1 VLPASHS
8 SETGRLQTPSLEL
21 ALAAQVRNRE
31 FVRATPVVPLHGE
44 HAEVVCSLK
53 LECLQDTGSFK
64 IRGATNAIRSAAD
77 MRPGT
82 PVYTISAGNM
92 GAALAR
98 AASLM
103 GVRAVVVVPDSAPA
117 TKLAGI
123 KRWGADVLPVSYE
136 AWWQAVVDHQWEPLH
151 DHVFVHPFADV
162 NVMAGNA
169 TAALEILE
177 QVPDVEEVVCAFGG
191 GGLICG
197 IASAI
202 KAMRPEVRIV
212 AAEVDTAAPVTAAF
226 SHGGPVE
233 VGYQATF
240 IDGCG
245 SRRVTD
251 EMWELVHGLVDD
263 TVTVTPEQVAAAIRL
278 MIDRCSVVAEG
289 AGAVP
294 VAAALASGRHGP
306 RTVCVV
312 SGGNIDAA
320 KLTAIMSGKVPG

>member
-1 VLPASHS
+1 VGFR
-8 SETGRLQTPSLEL
+8 EDERLRTPSLEL
-21 ALAAQVRNRE
+21 SLAAQARNRE

-44 HAEVVCSLK
+44 DAEVLCSLK

-64 IRGATNAIRSAAD
+64 IRGATNAIRAAAD
-77 MRPGT
+77 AKPGM

-98 AASLM
+98 AANLM
-103 GVRAVVVVPDSAPA
+103 GVRAAVVVPDTAPA

-123 KRWGADVLPVSYE
+123 RRWGADVWPVPYE
-136 AWWQAVVDHQWEPLH
+136 AWWQAVVDHQWESLH
-151 DHVFVHPFADV
+151 DHLFVHPFADV

-169 TAALEILE
+169 TAALEIVD
-177 QVPDVEEVVCAFGG
+177 QVPDVEEIVCAFGG

-197 IASAI
+197 IAAAV
-202 KAMRPEVRIV
+202 KALRPRVRIV
-212 AAEVDTAAPVTAAF
+212 AAEAETAAPVTAAF
-226 SHGGPVE
+226 SHGGPVD
-233 VGYQATF
+233 VDYRATF

-251 EMWELVHGLVDD
+251 EMWQLVQGLVDD
-263 TVTVTPEQVAAAIRL
+263 TVTVTAEQVAAAIRL

-294 VAAALASGRHGP
+294 VAAALASGRRGP
-306 RTVCVV
+306 RTVCIV

-320 KLTAIMSGKVPG
+320 KLTAIMSGKLP

>member
-1 VLPASHS
+1 MSD
-8 SETGRLQTPSLEL
+8 RLQAPSLEL
-21 ALAAQVRNRE
+21 ALAAQARNRE

-44 HAEVVCSLK
+44 HAEVLCSLK

-64 IRGATNAIRSAAD
+64 IRGATNAIRIAAD
-77 MRPGT
+77 INPGM

-98 AASLM
+98 AANLM
-103 GVRAVVVVPDSAPA
+103 GVRAVVVVPDTAPA
-117 TKLAGI
+117 TKLSGI
-123 KRWGADVLPVSYE
+123 KRWGAEVLPVPYE

-151 DHVFVHPFADV
+151 DHMFVHPFGDV

-169 TAALEILE
+169 TAALEIVE
-177 QVPDVEEVVCAFGG
+177 QVPDVDEIVCAFGG

-197 IASAI
+197 IASAV
-202 KAMRPEVRIV
+202 KALRPKVRIV
-212 AAEVDTAAPVTAAF
+212 AAEVETAAPVAAAF
-226 SHGGPVE
+226 SHGGPVD
-233 VGYQATF
+233 VDYQATF

-263 TVTVTPEQVAAAIRL
+263 TVVVTSEQVAAAIRL
-278 MIDRCSVVAEG
+278 LVDRCSVVAEG

-294 VAAALASGRHGP
+294 VAAALASGRPGP
-306 RTVCVV
+306 RTVCIV

-320 KLTAIMSGKVPG
+320 KLTTIMSGKVP

>member
-1 VLPASHS
+1 MSD
-8 SETGRLQTPSLEL
+8 RMQTPPLEL
-21 ALAAQVRNRE
+21 ALAAQARNRE
-31 FVRATPVVPLHGE
+31 FVRATPAVPLHGE
-44 HAEVVCSLK
+44 HGEVLCSLK

-64 IRGATNAIRSAAD
+64 IRGAANAIRIAAEVNPA
-77 MRPGT
+77 M

-103 GVRAVVVVPDSAPA
+103 GVRAAVVVPDTAPA

-123 KRWGADVLPVSYE
+123 KRWGAKVLPVPYA

-151 DHVFVHPFADV
+151 DHIFVHPFADV

-169 TAALEILE
+169 TAALEIVE
-177 QVPDVEEVVCAFGG
+177 QVPDVEEIICAFGG

-197 IASAI
+197 IATAI
-202 KAMRPEVRIV
+202 KALRPRVRIV
-212 AAEVDTAAPVTAAF
+212 AAEVETAAPVTAAF
-226 SHGGPVE
+226 SHGGPVD
-233 VGYQATF
+233 VDYQATF

-263 TVTVTPEQVAAAIRL
+263 TVIVTTEQVAAAIRL
-278 MIDRCSVVAEG
+278 LIDRCSVVAEG

-294 VAAALASGRHGP
+294 VAAALASGRRGP
-306 RTVCVV
+306 RTVCIV

-320 KLTAIMSGKVPG
+320 KLTAIMSGNVP

>member
-1 VLPASHS
+1 MSD
-8 SETGRLQTPSLEL
+8 RLQTPSLEL
-21 ALAAQVRNRE
+21 ALAAQARNRE
-31 FVRATPVVPLHGE
+31 FVRATPVVPLYGE
-44 HAEVVCSLK
+44 HAEVLCSLK

-64 IRGATNAIRSAAD
+64 IRGATNAIRIATD
-77 MRPGT
+77 MNPGM

-98 AASLM
+98 AANLM
-103 GVRAVVVVPDSAPA
+103 GVSAVVVVPDTAPA

-123 KRWGADVLPVSYE
+123 KRWGAKVLPIPYE

-151 DHVFVHPFADV
+151 DHLFVHPFADV

-169 TAALEILE
+169 TAALEIVE
-177 QVPDVEEVVCAFGG
+177 QVPDVEEIVCAFGG

-197 IASAI
+197 IAAAI
-202 KAMRPEVRIV
+202 KALRPRVRIV
-212 AAEVDTAAPVTAAF
+212 AAEVETAAPVTAAF
-226 SHGGPVE
+226 SHGGPVD
-233 VGYQATF
+233 VDYQATF

-251 EMWELVHGLVDD
+251 EMWEFVHGLVDD
-263 TVTVTPEQVAAAIRL
+263 TVTVTAEQVAAAIRL
-278 MIDRCSVVAEG
+278 LIDRCSVVAEG

-294 VAAALASGRHGP
+294 VAAALASGRRGP
-306 RTVCVV
+306 GTVCII

-320 KLTAIMSGKVPG
+320 KLTTIMSGKVP

>member
-1 VLPASHS
+1 MSD
-8 SETGRLQTPSLEL
+8 RLQTPSLEL
-21 ALAAQVRNRE
+21 ARAAQARSRE
-31 FVRATPVVPLHGE
+31 FVRATPVVPLYGE
-44 HAEVVCSLK
+44 HAEVLCSLK

-64 IRGATNAIRSAAD
+64 IRGATNAIRV
-77 MRPGT
+77 GT
-82 PVYTISAGNM
+82 DIDPAMPVYTISAGNM

-98 AASLM
+98 AANLM
-103 GVRAVVVVPDSAPA
+103 GVRAVVVVPDTAPA

-123 KRWGADVLPVSYE
+123 KRWGAETLPVPYE

-151 DHVFVHPFADV
+151 DHIFVHPFADV

-169 TAALEILE
+169 TAALEIVE
-177 QVPDVEEVVCAFGG
+177 QVPDVEEIVCAVGG

-197 IASAI
+197 IAAAV
-202 KAMRPEVRIV
+202 KALRPRVRIV
-212 AAEVDTAAPVTAAF
+212 AAEVETAAPVTAAF
-226 SHGGPVE
+226 SHGGPVD
-233 VGYQATF
+233 VDYQATF

-263 TVTVTPEQVAAAIRL
+263 TVTVTTEQVAAAIRL
-278 MIDRCSVVAEG
+278 LIDRCSVVAEG

-294 VAAALASGRHGP
+294 VAAALASGRRGP
-306 RTVCVV
+306 RTVCIV

-320 KLTAIMSGKVPG
+320 KLTTIMSGNVP

>member
-1 VLPASHS
+1 MSDRFQA
-8 SETGRLQTPSLEL
+8 PSLEL
-21 ALAAQVRNRE
+21 ARAAQARNRE

-44 HAEVVCSLK
+44 QAEVLCSLK

-64 IRGATNAIRSAAD
+64 IRGATNAIRIATDISPA
-77 MRPGT
+77 M

-103 GVRAVVVVPDSAPA
+103 GVPAVVVVPDSAPA

-123 KRWGADVLPVSYE
+123 KRWGATVLPVPYE

-151 DHVFVHPFADV
+151 DHIFVHPFADV

-177 QVPDVEEVVCAFGG
+177 QVPDVEEIVCAFGG

-197 IASAI
+197 IATAV
-202 KAMRPEVRIV
+202 KALRPGVRIV
-212 AAEVDTAAPVTAAF
+212 AAEVETAAPVTAAF
-226 SHGGPVE
+226 SRGRPVD
-233 VGYQATF
+233 VDYQATF

-263 TVTVTPEQVAAAIRL
+263 TVIVTAEQVAAAIRL

-294 VAAALASGRHGP
+294 VAAALASGRRGP

-320 KLTAIMSGKVPG
+320 KLTAIMSGNVP

>member
-1 VLPASHS
+1 MSD
-8 SETGRLQTPSLEL
+8 RLQAPSLEL
-21 ALAAQVRNRE
+21 ALAAQALNRE

-44 HAEVVCSLK
+44 HAEVLCSLK

-64 IRGATNAIRSAAD
+64 IRGATNAIRIAAD
-77 MRPGT
+77 INPAM
-82 PVYTISAGNM
+82 PVYTLSAGNM

-98 AASLM
+98 AANLM
-103 GVRAVVVVPDSAPA
+103 GVRAAVVVPDTAPA
-117 TKLAGI
+117 TKLGGI
-123 KRWGADVLPVSYE
+123 KRWGAKVLPVPYE

-151 DHVFVHPFADV
+151 DHIFVHPFADV

-169 TAALEILE
+169 TAALEIVE
-177 QVPDVEEVVCAFGG
+177 QVPDVEEIVCAFGG

-197 IASAI
+197 IATAI
-202 KAMRPEVRIV
+202 KALRPRVRIV
-212 AAEVDTAAPVTAAF
+212 AAEVETAAPVTAAF
-226 SHGGPVE
+226 SHGGPVD
-233 VGYQATF
+233 VDYQASF

-263 TVTVTPEQVAAAIRL
+263 TVIVTSEQVAAAIRL
-278 MIDRCSVVAEG
+278 LIDRCSVVAEG

-294 VAAALASGRHGP
+294 VAAALASGRRGP
-306 RTVCVV
+306 RTVCIV

-320 KLTAIMSGKVPG
+320 KLTTILSGKVP

>member
-1 VLPASHS
+1 MGFR
-8 SETGRLQTPSLEL
+8 EDERLRTPSLEL
-21 ALAAQVRNRE
+21 ALAAQARNRE

-44 HAEVVCSLK
+44 DAEVLCSLK

-64 IRGATNAIRSAAD
+64 IRGATNAIRAAAD
-77 MRPGT
+77 AKPGM

-98 AASLM
+98 AANLT
-103 GVRAVVVVPDSAPA
+103 GVRAAVVVPDTAPA

-123 KRWGADVLPVSYE
+123 RRWGADVWPVPYE

-151 DHVFVHPFADV
+151 DHLFVHPFADV

-169 TAALEILE
+169 TAALEIVD
-177 QVPDVEEVVCAFGG
+177 QVPDVEEIVCAFGG

-197 IASAI
+197 IAAAV
-202 KAMRPEVRIV
+202 KALRPRVRIV
-212 AAEVDTAAPVTAAF
+212 AAEAETAAPVTAAF

-233 VGYQATF
+233 VDYQATF

-251 EMWELVHGLVDD
+251 EMWQLVQGLVDD
-263 TVTVTPEQVAAAIRL
+263 SVTVTAEQVAAAIRL

-294 VAAALASGRHGP
+294 VAAALASGRRGP
-306 RTVCVV
+306 RTVCIV

-320 KLTAIMSGKVPG
+320 KLTAIMSGKLP

>member
-1 VLPASHS
+1 MSD
-8 SETGRLQTPSLEL
+8 RLQTPSLEL
-21 ALAAQVRNRE
+21 ARAAQARNRE

-44 HAEVVCSLK
+44 HAEVLCSLK

-64 IRGATNAIRSAAD
+64 IRGAANAVRLAAD
-77 MRPGT
+77 IDPAM

-98 AASLM
+98 AANLM
-103 GVRAVVVVPDSAPA
+103 GVRAVVVVPDTAPA

-123 KRWGADVLPVSYE
+123 KRWGAKVLPVPYE

-151 DHVFVHPFADV
+151 DHIFVHPFADV

-169 TAALEILE
+169 TAALEIVE
-177 QVPDVEEVVCAFGG
+177 QVPDVEEIVCAFGG

-197 IASAI
+197 IAAAV
-202 KAMRPEVRIV
+202 KALRPRVRIV
-212 AAEVDTAAPVTAAF
+212 AAEVETAAPVAAAF
-226 SHGGPVE
+226 SRGRPVD
-233 VGYQATF
+233 VDYQATF

-263 TVTVTPEQVAAAIRL
+263 TVIVTSEQVAAAIRL

-294 VAAALASGRHGP
+294 VAAALASGRRGP
-306 RTVCVV
+306 RTVCIV

-320 KLTAIMSGKVPG
+320 KLTTIMSGNVP

>member
-1 VLPASHS
+1 MS
-8 SETGRLQTPSLEL
+8 GRLQTPSLEL
-21 ALAAQVRNRE
+21 ALAAQARNRE
-31 FVRATPVVPLHGE
+31 FVRTTPVVPLYGE
-44 HAEVVCSLK
+44 HAEVLCSLK

-64 IRGATNAIRSAAD
+64 IRGATNAIRTATGIN
-77 MRPGT
+77 PGM

-98 AASLM
+98 AANLM
-103 GVRAVVVVPDSAPA
+103 GVRAVVVVPDTAPA

-123 KRWGADVLPVSYE
+123 ERWGAKVLPVPYE

-151 DHVFVHPFADV
+151 DHIFVHPFADV

-169 TAALEILE
+169 TAALEIVE
-177 QVPDVEEVVCAFGG
+177 QVPDVEEIVCAFGG

-197 IASAI
+197 IAAAV
-202 KAMRPEVRIV
+202 KALRPRVRIV
-212 AAEVDTAAPVTAAF
+212 AAEVETAAPVAAAF
-226 SHGGPVE
+226 SHGGPVD
-233 VGYQATF
+233 VDYQATF

-251 EMWELVHGLVDD
+251 EMWEFVHGLVDD
-263 TVTVTPEQVAAAIRL
+263 TVTVTVEQVAAAIRL
-278 MIDRCSVVAEG
+278 LIDRCSVVAEG

-294 VAAALASGRHGP
+294 VAAALASGRRGP
-306 RTVCVV
+306 GTVCII

-320 KLTAIMSGKVPG
+320 KLTTIMSGKVP

>member
-1 VLPASHS
+1 LVLQP
-8 SETGRLQTPSLEL
+8 PSLET
-21 ALAAQVRNRE
+21 ALAAQARNRE

-44 HAEVVCSLK
+44 RAEVLCSLK

-64 IRGATNAIRSAAD
+64 IRGATNAIRNATETQ
-77 MRPGT
+77 PGM

-98 AASLM
+98 AANLV
-103 GVRAVVVVPDSAPA
+103 GVRAVVVVPDTAPA

-123 KRWGADVLPVSYE
+123 ERWGAKILPVPYE

-151 DHVFVHPFADV
+151 DHMFVHPFADV

-169 TAALEILE
+169 TAALEIVE
-177 QVPDVEEVVCAFGG
+177 QVPDVEEIICAFGG

-197 IASAI
+197 IAAAA
-202 KAMRPEVRIV
+202 KALRPEVRII
-212 AAEVDTAAPVTAAF
+212 AAEVETAAPVAAAF
-226 SHGGPVE
+226 SRGGPVE
-233 VGYQATF
+233 VDYQATF

-251 EMWELVHGLVDD
+251 EMWELVHGLVDE
-263 TVTVTPEQVAAAIRL
+263 TVTVTAEQVAEAVRL
-278 MIDRCSVVAEG
+278 LIDRCSVVAEG

-294 VAAALASGRHGP
+294 VAAALASGRRGP

-320 KLTAIMSGKVPG
+320 KLTAILSGNVP

>member
-1 VLPASHS
+1 MSD
-8 SETGRLQTPSLEL
+8 RLQAPSLEH
-21 ALAAQVRNRE
+21 ALAAQARSRE

-44 HAEVVCSLK
+44 HAEVLCSLK

-64 IRGATNAIRSAAD
+64 IRGATNAIQIAAD
-77 MRPGT
+77 SKPGL

-98 AASLM
+98 AANLM
-103 GVRAVVVVPDSAPA
+103 GVRAVVVVPDTAPA

-123 KRWGADVLPVSYE
+123 KRWGADVLPVPYE

-151 DHVFVHPFADV
+151 DHTFVHPFGDV

-169 TAALEILE
+169 TAALEIVE
-177 QVPDVEEVVCAFGG
+177 QVPDVEQIVCAFGG

-197 IASAI
+197 IAAAV
-202 KAMRPEVRIV
+202 KALRPRVRIV
-212 AAEVDTAAPVTAAF
+212 AAEVETAAPVAAAF
-226 SHGGPVE
+226 SRGGPVD
-233 VGYQATF
+233 VDYQATF

-263 TVTVTPEQVAAAIRL
+263 TVMVTTEQVAAAIRL
-278 MIDRCSVVAEG
+278 LIDRCSVVAEG

-294 VAAALASGRHGP
+294 VAAALASGRSGP
-306 RTVCVV
+306 GTVCIV
-312 SGGNIDAA
+312 SGGNIDAV
-320 KLTAIMSGKVPG
+320 KLTAIMSGKVP

>member
-1 VLPASHS
+1 MRRPEVSD
-8 SETGRLQTPSLEL
+8 RLQTPSLEL
-21 ALAAQVRNRE
+21 ALAAQARNRE

-44 HAEVVCSLK
+44 DAEVLCSLK

-64 IRGATNAIRSAAD
+64 IRGATNAIRAAAD
-77 MRPGT
+77 AKPGM

-98 AASLM
+98 AANLM
-103 GVRAVVVVPDSAPA
+103 GVHAAVVVPDTAPA

-123 KRWGADVLPVSYE
+123 RRWGADVWPVPYE

-169 TAALEILE
+169 TAALEIVD
-177 QVPDVEEVVCAFGG
+177 QIPDVEEIVCAFGG

-197 IASAI
+197 IAAAV
-202 KAMRPEVRIV
+202 KAMRPQVRIV
-212 AAEVDTAAPVTAAF
+212 AAEAETAAPVTAAF
-226 SHGGPVE
+226 SHGGPVD
-233 VGYQATF
+233 VDYQATF

-251 EMWELVHGLVDD
+251 EMWGLVQGLVDE
-263 TVTVTPEQVAAAIRL
+263 TVTVTAEQVAAAIRL
-278 MIDRCSVVAEG
+278 MMDRCSVVAEG

-294 VAAALASGRHGP
+294 VAAALASGRRGP
-306 RTVCVV
+306 RTVCIV

-320 KLTAIMSGKVPG
+320 KLTAIISGKLP

>member
-1 VLPASHS
+1 MSD
-8 SETGRLQTPSLEL
+8 RLQAPSLER
-21 ALAAQVRNRE
+21 ALAAQARSRE
-31 FVRATPVVPLHGE
+31 FVRATPIVPLHGE
-44 HAEVVCSLK
+44 HAEVLCSLK

-64 IRGATNAIRSAAD
+64 IRGATNAIHIAAD
-77 MRPGT
+77 SKPGM

-98 AASLM
+98 AANLM
-103 GVRAVVVVPDSAPA
+103 GVRAVVVVPDTAPA

-123 KRWGADVLPVSYE
+123 KRWGAEVLPVPYE

-151 DHVFVHPFADV
+151 DHAFVHPFADV

-169 TAALEILE
+169 TAALEIVE
-177 QVPDVEEVVCAFGG
+177 QIPDVEQIVCAFGG

-197 IASAI
+197 IAAAI
-202 KAMRPEVRIV
+202 KALRPRVRIV
-212 AAEVDTAAPVTAAF
+212 AAEVETAAPVAAAF
-226 SHGGPVE
+226 SRGGPVE
-233 VGYQATF
+233 VDYQATF

-263 TVTVTPEQVAAAIRL
+263 TVTVTTEQVAAAIRL
-278 MIDRCSVVAEG
+278 LIDRCSVVAEG

-294 VAAALASGRHGP
+294 VAAALASGRSGP
-306 RTVCVV
+306 GTVCIV
-312 SGGNIDAA
+312 SGGNIDTV
-320 KLTAIMSGKVPG
+320 KLTAIMSGKVP

>member
-1 VLPASHS
+1 MSD
-8 SETGRLQTPSLEL
+8 RLQAPSVEL
-21 ALAAQVRNRE
+21 ARAAQARNRE
-31 FVRATPVVPLHGE
+31 FVRATPVVPLYGE
-44 HAEVVCSLK
+44 DAEVVCSLK

-64 IRGATNAIRSAAD
+64 VRGAANAIRAAAD
-77 MRPGT
+77 ANPGMA
-82 PVYTISAGNM
+82 VYTVSAGNM

-103 GVRAVVVVPDSAPA
+103 GVRAIVVVPDTAPA

-123 KRWGADVLPVSYE
+123 KRWGAEILPVSYE
-136 AWWQAVVDHQWEPLH
+136 AWWQAVVDHQFEPLA
-151 DHVFVHPFADV
+151 DHAFVHPFADV

-169 TAALEILE
+169 TAALEIAE
-177 QVPDVEEVVCAFGG
+177 QVPDVEEIVCAFGG

-202 KAMRPEVRIV
+202 KALRPSVRIV
-212 AAEVDTAAPVTAAF
+212 AAEVETAAPVAAAF
-226 SHGGPVE
+226 SHGSPVE
-233 VGYQATF
+233 VDYQATF

-251 EMWELVHGLVDD
+251 EMWDLVHGLVDE
-263 TVTVTPEQVAAAIRL
+263 TVIVTPEQVAEAIRL
-278 MIDRCSVVAEG
+278 LIDRCSVVAEG

-294 VAAALASGRHGP
+294 VAAALASPRRGP
-306 RTVCVV
+306 RTVCIV

-320 KLTAIMSGKVPG
+320 KLTTIISGQVP

>member
-1 VLPASHS
+1 MSD
-8 SETGRLQTPSLEL
+8 RLQAPSLEL
-21 ALAAQVRNRE
+21 ALAAQALNRE

-44 HAEVVCSLK
+44 HAEVLCSLK

-64 IRGATNAIRSAAD
+64 IRGATNAIRIAAD
-77 MRPGT
+77 INPAM
-82 PVYTISAGNM
+82 PVYTLSAGNM

-98 AASLM
+98 AANLM
-103 GVRAVVVVPDSAPA
+103 GVRAAVVVPDTAPA

-123 KRWGADVLPVSYE
+123 KRWGAKVLPVPYE

-151 DHVFVHPFADV
+151 DHIFVHPFADV

-169 TAALEILE
+169 TAALEIVE
-177 QVPDVEEVVCAFGG
+177 QVPDVEEIVCAFGG

-197 IASAI
+197 IATAI
-202 KAMRPEVRIV
+202 KALRPRVRIV
-212 AAEVDTAAPVTAAF
+212 AAEVETAAPVTAAF
-226 SHGGPVE
+226 SHGGPVD
-233 VGYQATF
+233 VDYHASF

-263 TVTVTPEQVAAAIRL
+263 TVIVTSEQVAAAIRL
-278 MIDRCSVVAEG
+278 LIDRCSVVAEG

-294 VAAALASGRHGP
+294 VAAALASGRRGP
-306 RTVCVV
+306 RTVCIV

-320 KLTAIMSGKVPG
+320 KLTTIMSGKVP

>member
-1 VLPASHS
+1 MSN
-8 SETGRLQTPSLEL
+8 RLQAPSLEL
-21 ALAAQVRNRE
+21 ALAAQARNRE
-31 FVRATPVVPLHGE
+31 FVRATPVVSLHGE
-44 HAEVVCSLK
+44 HAEVLCSLK

-64 IRGATNAIRSAAD
+64 IRGATNAIRIAAD
-77 MRPGT
+77 INPGM

-98 AASLM
+98 AANLM
-103 GVRAVVVVPDSAPA
+103 GVRAVVVVPDTAPA

-123 KRWGADVLPVSYE
+123 KRWGAKVLPVPYE

-151 DHVFVHPFADV
+151 DHMFVHPFADV

-169 TAALEILE
+169 TAALEIVE
-177 QVPDVEEVVCAFGG
+177 QVPDVEEIICAFGG

-197 IASAI
+197 IATAM
-202 KAMRPEVRIV
+202 KALRPRVRIV
-212 AAEVDTAAPVTAAF
+212 AAEAETAAPVAAAF
-226 SHGGPVE
+226 SHGGPVD
-233 VGYQATF
+233 VDYQATF

-263 TVTVTPEQVAAAIRL
+263 TVIVTSEQVAAAIRL
-278 MIDRCSVVAEG
+278 LIDRCSVVAEG

-294 VAAALASGRHGP
+294 VAAALASGRRGS

-320 KLTAIMSGKVPG
+320 KLTTIMSGKVP

>member
-1 VLPASHS
+1 MSD
-8 SETGRLQTPSLEL
+8 RLQTPSLEL
-21 ALAAQVRNRE
+21 AAAAQARIRE

-44 HAEVVCSLK
+44 HGEVLCSLK

-64 IRGATNAIRSAAD
+64 IRGATSAIRIAAD
-77 MRPGT
+77 VNPAM

-103 GVRAVVVVPDSAPA
+103 GVQAVVVVPDTAPA

-123 KRWGADVLPVSYE
+123 KRWGAKVLPVPYE

-151 DHVFVHPFADV
+151 DHIFVHPFADV

-169 TAALEILE
+169 TAALEIVE
-177 QVPDVEEVVCAFGG
+177 QVPDVEEIICAFGG

-197 IASAI
+197 IATAI
-202 KAMRPEVRIV
+202 KALRPRVRIV
-212 AAEVDTAAPVTAAF
+212 AAEVETAAPVAAAF
-226 SHGGPVE
+226 SHGGPVD
-233 VGYQATF
+233 VDYQATF

-263 TVTVTPEQVAAAIRL
+263 TVIVTTEQVAAAIRL
-278 MIDRCSVVAEG
+278 LIDRCSVVAEG

-294 VAAALASGRHGP
+294 VAAALASGRRGP
-306 RTVCVV
+306 RTVCIV

-320 KLTAIMSGKVPG
+320 KLTTIMSGNVP

>member
-1 VLPASHS
+1 MGFR
-8 SETGRLQTPSLEL
+8 EDERLRTPSLEL
-21 ALAAQVRNRE
+21 ALAAQARNRE

-44 HAEVVCSLK
+44 DAEVLCSLK

-64 IRGATNAIRSAAD
+64 IRGATNAIRAAAD
-77 MRPGT
+77 AKPGM

-98 AASLM
+98 AANLT
-103 GVRAVVVVPDSAPA
+103 GVRAAVVVPDAAPA

-123 KRWGADVLPVSYE
+123 RRWGADVWPVPYE

-151 DHVFVHPFADV
+151 DHLFVHPFADV

-169 TAALEILE
+169 TAALEIVD
-177 QVPDVEEVVCAFGG
+177 QVPDVEEIVCAFGG

-197 IASAI
+197 IAAAV
-202 KAMRPEVRIV
+202 KALRPRVRIV
-212 AAEVDTAAPVTAAF
+212 AAEAETAAPVTAAF
-226 SHGGPVE
+226 SHGGPVD
-233 VGYQATF
+233 VDYQATF

-251 EMWELVHGLVDD
+251 EMWQLVQGLVDD
-263 TVTVTPEQVAAAIRL
+263 TVTVTAEQVADAIRL

-294 VAAALASGRHGP
+294 VAAALASGRRGP
-306 RTVCVV
+306 RTVCIV

-320 KLTAIMSGKVPG
+320 KLTAIMSGKLP

>member
-1 VLPASHS
+1 VGFR
-8 SETGRLQTPSLEL
+8 EDERLRTPSLEL
-21 ALAAQVRNRE
+21 ALAAQARNRE

-44 HAEVVCSLK
+44 DAEVLCSLK

-64 IRGATNAIRSAAD
+64 IRGATNAIRAAAD
-77 MRPGT
+77 AKPGM

-98 AASLM
+98 AANLT
-103 GVRAVVVVPDSAPA
+103 GVRAAVVVPDTAPA

-123 KRWGADVLPVSYE
+123 RRWGADVWPVPYE

-151 DHVFVHPFADV
+151 DHLFVHPFADV

-169 TAALEILE
+169 TAALEIVD
-177 QVPDVEEVVCAFGG
+177 QVPDVEEIVCAFGG

-197 IASAI
+197 IAAAV
-202 KAMRPEVRIV
+202 KALRPRVRIV
-212 AAEVDTAAPVTAAF
+212 AAEAETAAPVTAAF
-226 SHGGPVE
+226 SHGGPVD
-233 VGYQATF
+233 VDYQATF

-251 EMWELVHGLVDD
+251 EMWQLVQGLVDD
-263 TVTVTPEQVAAAIRL
+263 TVTVTAEQVADAIRL

-294 VAAALASGRHGP
+294 VAAALASGRRGP
-306 RTVCVV
+306 RTVCIV

-320 KLTAIMSGKVPG
+320 KLTAIMSGKLP